1 MFYYNNQPCTPSFLI
16 GFFKN
21 EVVLSVDAYP
31 FSAFSNLTFHLED
44 TRIVFSGYTVLPD
57 SKETELGSSDQEV
70 SPLTDKN
77 AGVVLMPVFPYGYY
91 FLWCGYFWVS
101 WVSFLTKDEFSVR
114 VTKITSR
121 IGVSWTHSLRFCFWP
136 IFNSIIMAILSK
148 ECKTDNFE

>member
-1 MFYYNNQPCTPSFLI
+1 MFYYINQPCTPSFLI

-70 SPLTDKN
+70 SPLTGGSFN
-77 AGVVLMPVFPYGYY
+77 ASVSLQLLFPVVWI
-91 FLWCGYFWVS
+91 FL
-101 WVSFLTKDEFSVR
+101 SFMSFISYKR
-114 VTKITSR
+114 
-121 IGVSWTHSLRFCFWP
+121 
-136 IFNSIIMAILSK
+136 
-148 ECKTDNFE
+148 